1 MAKPLGEFDFIEQC
15 LIAQAANG
23 QSFYQHA
30 EALGIGDDCA
40 VLPPLPADE
49 QMVVSTD
56 MLVEGRHYVP
66 DVDPRALGH
75 KVLAVNL
82 SDLAAMGAQPI
93 AFTLAAALRGL
104 NAEWLNEFLAG
115 VLDLARETQCA
126 LIGGDTTGV
135 PNGGPEVF
143 SVTVMGRVP
152 RGGALRRSGV
162 RDGDDLWVSGA
173 LGDPAYAVSERHQD
187 EKLLRPNPR
196 LSLGLGLRSLAHAAI
211 DVSDGL
217 HSEVMHL
224 LRASGGLGARLNLDA
239 LPLGPVL
246 RRSVNEGRLI
256 VQQAHRYAMTG
267 GDEYELVFSAGPA
280 QRDAIERLGRELQ
293 LPLTRI
299 GAASFAP
306 QAQIQWHHA
315 QGQPVSP
322 ELQQQ
327 VQQGGFRHF

>member
-1 MAKPLGEFDFIEQC
+1 MVKRLGEFDFIEQC

-217 HSEVMHL
+217 HSEANNNRRW
-224 LRASGGLGARLNLDA
+224 RAMCIRWRILMGKSSN
-239 LPLGPVL
+239 
-246 RRSVNEGRLI
+246 S
-256 VQQAHRYAMTG
+256 
-267 GDEYELVFSAGPA
+267 
-280 QRDAIERLGRELQ
+280 
-293 LPLTRI
+293 PLTCVVMWQGI
-299 GAASFAP
+299 GRRWDRSSAKPRSAEWRFLTSTSASSTSTNYCVVMP
-306 QAQIQWHHA
+306 YNTPSSTKLPSIWQMPSR
-315 QGQPVSP
+315 GVPKN
-322 ELQQQ
+322 
-327 VQQGGFRHF
+327 